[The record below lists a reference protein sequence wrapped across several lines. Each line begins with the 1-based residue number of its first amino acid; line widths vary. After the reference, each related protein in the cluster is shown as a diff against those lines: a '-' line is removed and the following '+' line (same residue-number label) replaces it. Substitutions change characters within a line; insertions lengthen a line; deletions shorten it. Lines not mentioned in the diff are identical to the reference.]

1 MKTDLQIAQE
11 ATLKPISEIANQLGI
26 DNIEPYGHYMAKVDI
41 KDHQPK
47 GKLVLVSAIT
57 PTKAGEGKSTTTV
70 GLVDSLNKIGIK
82 AVGAM

>member
-41 KDHQPK
+41 KDQSTQRKASPRQCHYPHQ
-47 GKLVLVSAIT
+47 SR
-57 PTKAGEGKSTTTV
+57 
-70 GLVDSLNKIGIK
+70 
-82 AVGAM
+82 